1 MYYKYTSKN
10 MKFIRKIYVQRY
22 TSNKINLYKSILY
35 SKIMLSSTT
44 PREIAENV
52 AIATSTFYNF
62 NNPSDII
69 RANCAR
75 NMIRN
80 AIDLGYSI
88 ALIDGGSPGEL
99 LDEFRRYGVNI
110 FAEIERGMG
119 KGRRQS
125 FQEAYNLGKPV
136 VAWIE
141 PEKEHYIREL
151 WKTTEPILE
160 GKTDLVVP
168 KRKSLD
174 SYPEFQAREEELG
187 NLFFKNLTGYDLDVW
202 FGPRTWGRDITNC
215 FTGYDG
221 KFGDKWESIFMPILK
236 AIHDGKRVSG
246 VEINYTHP
254 KEQTEIEKGDLKF
267 DLKRIEQLSCLT
279 NNMYAYWQSLKS

>member
-1 MYYKYTSKN
+1 M
-10 MKFIRKIYVQRY
+10 Q
-22 TSNKINLYKSILY
+22 KSI
-35 SKIMLSSTT
+35 T

-52 AIATSTFYNF
+52 AIATSTFYNID
-62 NNPSDII
+62 NPSDLI
-69 RANCAR
+69 RANVA
-75 NMIRN
+75 IN
-80 AIDLGYSI
+80 AMRTATDLGYSV

-99 LDEFRRYGVNI
+99 LDEFRKYGAKV
-110 FAEIERGMG
+110 FQEKERAAPGMFG
-119 KGRRQS
+119 PGRRQS
-125 FQEAYNLGKPV
+125 FQEAYNLGKPI
-136 VAWIE
+136 VAWVE
-141 PEKEHYIREL
+141 PEKEGYVPEL
-151 WKTTEPILE
+151 WKTAEPILE

-202 FGPRTWGRDITNC
+202 IGPRTWNRNITNY

-236 AIHDGKRVSG
+236 AIHDEKRISG

-267 DLKRIEQLSCLT
+267 DLKRVEQLSCLT
-279 NNMYAYWQSLKS
+279 NNMFAYWQHLHSQ